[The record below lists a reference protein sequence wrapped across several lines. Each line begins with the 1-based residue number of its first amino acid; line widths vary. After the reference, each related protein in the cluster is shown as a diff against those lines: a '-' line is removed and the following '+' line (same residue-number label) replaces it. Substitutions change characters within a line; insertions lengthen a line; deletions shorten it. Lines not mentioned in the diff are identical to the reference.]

1 MPDQASAELL
11 GRMKRAVGRPAELKM
26 ALINLRSHLPSIA
39 IFVFEGDD
47 DRAVYYSWVRY
58 VDSTFRYEPFTCR
71 GKGGVL
77 ALKGAVDRDA
87 GDLGENVYFFI
98 DRDFDDSRGVDLGE
112 VMYMT
117 EMYSIE
123 NHLVVSDVLDEALKI
138 EFHCHGQPAVRTEV
152 RRIFEATYE
161 KFIRASVDINREI
174 YAARKLGVEL
184 RDDLPKSVSRFAGV
198 TLNDVVRLAPSS
210 SEVVQPERPIT
221 QDEFEA
227 LEPSFSELDGRARYR
242 GKFAFSFFL
251 KWLELLARERT
262 VQATEIFRG
271 LDSDV
276 RVRVDRLSL
285 TTLAARSVPPQS
297 LVEFLQSKVFRS

>member
-1 MPDQASAELL
+1 M
-11 GRMKRAVGRPAELKM
+11 
-26 ALINLRSHLPSIA
+26 
-39 IFVFEGDD
+39 
-47 DRAVYYSWVRY
+47 
-58 VDSTFRYEPFTCR
+58 
-71 GKGGVL
+71 L
-77 ALKGAVDRDA
+77 ALTGAVDRDA

-161 KFIRASVDINREI
+161 KFIRASVDINRDI

-221 QDEFEA
+221 QDEFDA
-227 LEPSFSELDGRARYR
+227 LEPSFSELDGRARNR